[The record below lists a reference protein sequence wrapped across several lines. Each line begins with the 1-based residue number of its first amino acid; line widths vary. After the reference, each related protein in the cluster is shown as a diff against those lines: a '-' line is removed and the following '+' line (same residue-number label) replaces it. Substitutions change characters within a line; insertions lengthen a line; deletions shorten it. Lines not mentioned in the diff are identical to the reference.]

1 MSLTVDKLSLAIG
14 GKPILRSVSLAV
26 DPGEVLGVVG
36 ESGSGKS
43 LTALAAMQLLPNGSR
58 ATGSIKLAGTEL
70 LTATE
75 TRMQTLRGDDIAM
88 IFQEPMT
95 ALNPVHTIGA
105 QVAEGIRLHRRIGAS
120 EAMDAAAD
128 QLKRVG
134 LDHIPLARY
143 PHELSGGQRQR
154 VMIAMACA
162 CEPKVLIADE
172 PTTALD
178 VTLQAQIMVLL
189 RNLVDETGMALLLI
203 SHDLAVVAEQS
214 DRIVVMHE
222 GRVVDSGTVSGV
234 LSNIT
239 HPYTQQ
245 LADASAHK
253 PTRTAFGETAPPL
266 LTATTLVRDYATPRE
281 NLFRAGTPFRAVDG
295 VSLTIHQGES
305 VGLVGES
312 GCGKSTLAR
321 MVLGLN
327 RPTSGT
333 ITFDGT
339 AVTGSTLPLVRRR
352 MQPVF
357 QDPFASFD
365 PRHKVLRLVT
375 EPLFLEGAITP
386 HERRNRAVDALR
398 EVGIDADALDRY
410 PHEFS
415 GGQRQRIAIARA
427 LITRPDLIVADEPV
441 SALDVSIRARILD
454 LLADLQSRLGV
465 AMLFISHDLGVVS
478 AICDTVL
485 VMDAGTIVER
495 GPVGTVLA
503 NPTSQ
508 AARQLVSATPDLS
521 RALANRQDRA

>member
-1 MSLTVDKLSLAIG
+1 MSLTINNLSLSIG
-14 GKPILRSVSLAV
+14 GKSILHDVSLSVA
-26 DPGEVLGVVG
+26 PGEVLGVVG

-43 LTALAAMQLLPNGSR
+43 LTALAAMQLLPNGSQ

-70 LTATE
+70 LLATE

-134 LDHIPLARY
+134 LESIPLARY

-178 VTLQAQIMVLL
+178 VTLQAQIMALL
-189 RNLVDETGMALLLI
+189 RDLVNETGMALMLI
-203 SHDLAVVAEQS
+203 SHDLAVVAEQA
-214 DRIVVMHE
+214 DRITVMHE
-222 GRVVDSGTVSGV
+222 GRVVDRGTVSDV
-234 LSNIT
+234 LTTIT

-245 LADASAHK
+245 LANASAHK
-253 PTRTAFGETAPPL
+253 PARASFDEAAPPL
-266 LTATTLVRDYATPRE
+266 LTAQNLVRDYATPRE
-281 NLFRAGTPFRAVDG
+281 SLFRPGTPFRAVDG
-295 VSLTIHQGES
+295 VSLTIRKGES

-321 MVLGLN
+321 MILGLN
-327 RPTSGT
+327 RPTSGS
-333 ITFDGT
+333 IMFDDT
-339 AVTGSTLPLVRRR
+339 PVTGETLPQVRRR

-357 QDPFASFD
+357 QDPFASFN

-375 EPLFLEGAITP
+375 EPLFLEGDTTPTEQKTRAI
-386 HERRNRAVDALR
+386 EALR
-398 EVGIDADALDRY
+398 EVGIDTDALDRY

-454 LLADLQSRLGV
+454 LLADLQARLGV

-485 VMDAGTIVER
+485 VMDDGKIVER
-495 GPVGTVLA
+495 GLVRTVLD
-503 NPTSQ
+503 NPAS
-508 AARQLVSATPDLS
+508 AAAKQLVSATPDLS
-521 RALANRQDRA
+521 RALANRQDGA